1 MSNHNLPDEMGTRE
15 KIINVA
21 LDLFAQNGFSATSV
35 RQIAQE
41 VGIRESSIYNHFNS
55 KDEILKS
62 VLSSFGFGF
71 VKTILEKQYLKQ
83 DIVDPYRFL
92 ISIIDDI
99 MNRWTEP
106 HDRKFVQVLFME
118 MFREKAAREAYNR
131 DLDASRTFFVQ
142 LFKKMQEKGQIKPID
157 PWVLANE
164 FLGLIVFV
172 HIEYLNRIAEDEDV
186 TPIYRELRYK
196 HVEFFWQAIKNE

>member
-71 VKTILEKQYLKQ
+71 VKTIMEKQYLKQ

-106 HDRKFVQVLFME
+106 EDRKFVQVLFME